1 MITIEIGDKEYKVEE
16 AKTEEQR
23 RKGLSDKKNLPEDQ
37 GMLFYLDYSQ
47 SVDFWMKDTSIPLDI
62 IFINS
67 DKEVISVKKGEPES
81 EELISE
87 NNVLYVLEVN
97 QNSGI
102 KKGDEFDIE
111 EDDDDFDKMLVLAPN
126 GDVQME
132 LDGGERIFSRN
143 STKIMIKKAKKVM
156 ASKGNKQ
163 KYINAC
169 KSLGKYLFKELTA
182 QEKRDPEYVDSPKSK
197 SSN

>member
-23 RKGLSDKKNLPEDQ
+23 KKGLSDKKNLPEDQ
-37 GMLFYLDYSQ
+37 GMLFYLDYPQ

-111 EDDDDFDKMLVLAPN
+111 EDDGDFDKMLVLAPN

-169 KSLGKYLFKELTA
+169 KS
-182 QEKRDPEYVDSPKSK
+182 
-197 SSN
+197 

>member
-37 GMLFYLDYSQ
+37 GMLFYLDYPQ
-47 SVDFWMKDTSIPLDI
+47 SVDFWMKNTSIPLDI

-111 EDDDDFDKMLVLAPN
+111 EDDDDFNKMLVLAPN

>member
-37 GMLFYLDYSQ
+37 GMLFYLDYPQ

-81 EELISE
+81 EKLISE

-182 QEKRDPEYVDSPKSK
+182 QENRDPEYVDSPKSK

>member
-37 GMLFYLDYSQ
+37 GMLFYLDYPQ

-143 STKIMIKKAKKVM
+143 STKIMIKKSKRVI
-156 ASKGNKQ
+156 ASKENKQ
-163 KYINAC
+163 NYINAC

>member
-37 GMLFYLDYSQ
+37 GMLFYLDYPQ

-81 EELISE
+81 EKLISE

-143 STKIMIKKAKKVM
+143 STKIMIKKAKKVR